1 MIQVLI
7 FSIIG
12 LILSAS
18 LLFQSIIKLSNLE
31 NYSWVLPLV
40 ISSILLIFSFTNMII
55 VGDEVNSPHDEDVVK
70 GNAIYQENYHV
81 INNDTIKTYDIVWKR
96 KNF

>member
-18 LLFQSIIKLSNLE
+18 LLIQSIIKLSDRE
-31 NYSWVLPLV
+31 SYSWASPLV
-40 ISSILLIFSFTNMII
+40 ISSILFIFSFTNIII
-55 VGDEVNSPHDEDVVK
+55 VSDEVNSPHDVDVVK

-81 INNDTIKTYDIVWKR
+81 INNDTIKTYTILWR
-96 KNF
+96 QKN

>member
-18 LLFQSIIKLSNLE
+18 LLIQSIIKLLDRE
-31 NYSWVLPLV
+31 NYSWELPLV
-40 ISSILLIFSFTNMII
+40 LSSILLIFSFTNIII
-55 VGDEVNSPHDEDVVK
+55 VSDEVNSPHDVDVVK

-81 INNDTIKTYDIVWKR
+81 INNDTIKTYTILWR
-96 KNF
+96 QKN